1 MFLKIN
7 IFTKRFSKHF
17 WMLMAASFIDM
28 LGGSLIFP
36 FFSLFMT
43 QKFHVGMTEVGGMF
57 FVWALTSGVIGNVIG
72 GALADRFG
80 RKTNMILG
88 LVASAT
94 SALLM
99 VLIQNIVFFYIAIAI
114 VGIFEDI
121 AGPARQAMIADLVPE
136 PLRDEAYGIFRI
148 VFNLAAAIGPA
159 IGGFM
164 ATRSFELLFYADVAL
179 SLSVAAF
186 VYLFLAET
194 KPASEVHFGEQEAT
208 FMQTMKGYRVV
219 LKDKIFMDFVGIS
232 ILSTLMY
239 FNLNSTLSVFLVH
252 FRNITP
258 AQFGYLLSLN
268 AIMVVLLQ
276 ITFTRITTR
285 WPPFLTIATGNLLYV
300 IGFGMYGVVN
310 SYSRYILAMVVIT
323 IGEMICAPKEQSM
336 AANLSPNDMRARYM
350 AVRSFAWIIPV
361 AIGPM
366 GAGLIMDHLN
376 PNLVWAAAALSGMLS
391 VIGFLRL
398 HKLAGPVLDEKAN
411 SKLRGELVRLVD

>member
-1 MFLKIN
+1 M
-7 IFTKRFSKHF
+7 
-17 WMLMAASFIDM
+17 
-28 LGGSLIFP
+28 
-36 FFSLFMT
+36 
-43 QKFHVGMTEVGGMF
+43 
-57 FVWALTSGVIGNVIG
+57 
-72 GALADRFG
+72 
-80 RKTNMILG
+80 
-88 LVASAT
+88 
-94 SALLM
+94 
-99 VLIQNIVFFYIAIAI
+99 
-114 VGIFEDI
+114 GIFEDI

-164 ATRSFELLFYADVAL
+164 ATRSFELLFYADVVL
-179 SLSVAAF
+179 SLSVAGF

-194 KPASEVHFGEQEAT
+194 KPASEDHFGEQEAT

-219 LKDKIFMDFVGIS
+219 LKDKIFMAFVWIS

-276 ITFTRITTR
+276 ITFTRFTTR
-285 WPPFLTIATGNLLYV
+285 WPPFLTIAIGNLLYV
-300 IGFGMYGVVN
+300 IGFGMYGIVN
-310 SYSRYILAMVVIT
+310 SYSWYILAMVVIT

-336 AANLSPNDMRARYM
+336 TANLSPTDMRARYM

-366 GAGLIMDHLN
+366 GAGLIMDNLN

-398 HKLAGPVLDEKAN
+398 HKIAGSVLEEKTNGKIRGQPVQLK
-411 SKLRGELVRLVD
+411 K